1 MQKKV
6 KQKSLILKVCNHCFA
21 PTHLKFNF
29 SFITYDENFEDEYK
43 VQFLKRIRELSS
55 VPYLEMMNWNKS
67 KEIEIEKISISKQI
81 SPSFFDGNSHRNFDS
96 GKYAIFR
103 LYPND
108 NPILARVIGCLI
120 NKVFYVFFID
130 IGGNLYKHSN

>member
-1 MQKKV
+1 MA
-6 KQKSLILKVCNHCFA
+6 N
-21 PTHLKFNF
+21 
-29 SFITYDENFEDEYK
+29 ITYDENFEDEYK

-67 KEIEIEKISISKQI
+67 KGIEIEKISISKQI

-103 LYPND
+103 LY
-108 NPILARVIGCLI
+108 
-120 NKVFYVFFID
+120 
-130 IGGNLYKHSN
+130 